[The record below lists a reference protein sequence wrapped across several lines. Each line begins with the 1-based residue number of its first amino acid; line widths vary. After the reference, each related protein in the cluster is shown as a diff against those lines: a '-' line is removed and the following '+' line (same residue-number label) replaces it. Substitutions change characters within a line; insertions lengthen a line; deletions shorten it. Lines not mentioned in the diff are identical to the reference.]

1 MPLLSLTKRSKMPFS
16 ADTVKAPLHDQI
28 TEMQRKIQ
36 LLEGDR
42 AAYYESSQSTMKKNR
57 EAIRQLRQDNKRLYR
72 KQAEVN
78 AGDENIIKVAFH
90 NRGMEKDAYRN
101 MTGKAA
107 LTTLDQKVLS
117 KVKRLNALKHT
128 TQTMQHRLEGLKTEY
143 QRMKPEG
150 SSGAQSADART
161 RKKEEDAMKLRAL
174 ENSLEKTQ
182 FKCKEAENIMV
193 NYQKLKSHLQEESLT
208 FQGQLDS
215 LEAEILKHRDELHN
229 MQAMNND
236 AQLSKEAAKAE
247 LQQQEEMLYKE
258 RKERERIIASYRKK
272 VEERKAQAEKADR
285 RTQRTALQT
294 DELSSEAQR
303 STPGMA
309 GEEEKVIST
318 FEEAFRRIKEAT
330 GVTDIREIVERFISQ
345 KETHQH
351 LEKLQAENEKVL
363 QKLKEQ
369 KELLNQQFQ
378 DMKYSGEAKLSRNQ
392 QMLEE
397 CEQQLQAQQQRC
409 DEAEERLDW
418 LVKALG
424 TVRAGVEHLA
434 DKLQHI
440 TLSEDTAADV
450 SPDSDEFVVELLTQ
464 CELKLQL
471 LHEELQGKD
480 LAAIMKEMEEEE
492 FYVRIEGKLPAYN
505 TRVKLPED
513 QRLDLYNDEDESEED
528 ESDIISREALKRQS
542 QLIIDSKSKKKPWKK
557 KKGKF

>member
-1 MPLLSLTKRSKMPFS
+1 MPFS
-16 ADTVKAPLHDQI
+16 ADAMKPPLHDQI

-42 AAYYESSQSTMKKNR
+42 TAYYESSQSTIKKNR
-57 EAIRQLRQDNKRLYR
+57 DTIRQLRQENKRLCR
-72 KQAEVN
+72 KLAEVN
-78 AGDENIIKVAFH
+78 SGDENIIKVAFH
-90 NRGMEKDAYRN
+90 NRGLEKDAYRN
-101 MTGKAA
+101 MSGKAA
-107 LTTLDQKVLS
+107 LSTLDQRVLS
-117 KVKRLNALKHT
+117 KMKRLNALKHT
-128 TQTMQHRLEGLKTEY
+128 TQTHQRRLEELKMGY

-150 SSGAQSADART
+150 SSGAPSADARA

-182 FKCKEAENIMV
+182 FKCKEAENIMT
-193 NYQKLKSHLQEESLT
+193 NYQKLKSHLEEESLT
-208 FQGQLDS
+208 FHGQLDS
-215 LEAEILKHRDELHN
+215 LEAEILKHRVELHN
-229 MQAMNND
+229 MQVMNNN
-236 AQLSKEAAKAE
+236 AQLSKDAAKVE
-247 LQQQEEMLYKE
+247 LQQQEELLYKE

-272 VEERKAQAEKADR
+272 VDERKAQAEKVDR
-285 RTQRTALQT
+285 RAQRTTMQP

-303 STPGMA
+303 STPRMT
-309 GEEEKVIST
+309 GEEEKAISS

-330 GVTDIREIVERFISQ
+330 GVTDIQEIVERFISQ
-345 KETHQH
+345 RETHQH
-351 LEKLQAENEKVL
+351 LEKLREENEKVL
-363 QKLKEQ
+363 QQLKEQ

-378 DMKYSGEAKLSRNQ
+378 DMKYSGEAKLSSDQ

-397 CEQQLQAQQQRC
+397 CEQQLQAQQQKC
-409 DEAEERLDW
+409 DAGKERLEW

-440 TLSEDTAADV
+440 TLSEDTVADV
-450 SPDSDEFVVELLTQ
+450 SPDSDEFVVELMTQ

-471 LHEELQGKD
+471 LHEELHGKD

-505 TRVKLPED
+505 TRVKLPDD
-513 QRLDLYNDEDESEED
+513 QRLDLFNDEDDSEED
-528 ESDIISREALKRQS
+528 EADIISREALKRQS
-542 QLIIDSKSKKKPWKK
+542 LMIIDSNNKKKPWKK

>member
-1 MPLLSLTKRSKMPFS
+1 MPFS
-16 ADTVKAPLHDQI
+16 ADTMKPPLHDQI
-28 TEMQRKIQ
+28 MQMQRKIQ
-36 LLEGDR
+36 LLEGER
-42 AAYYESSQSTMKKNR
+42 AAYYESSQSAIKRNR
-57 EAIRQLRQDNKRLYR
+57 ESIRQLRQENKKLYR
-72 KQAEVN
+72 KLAEAN

-90 NRGMEKDAYRN
+90 NRGLEKDAYRN

-107 LTTLDQKVLS
+107 LTVLDQKVLA
-117 KVKRLNALKHT
+117 KMKRLNALKHT
-128 TQTMQHRLEGLKTEY
+128 TQTHQRRLEDLKMEY

-161 RKKEEDAMKLRAL
+161 RKKEEDAMNRRAL

-182 FKCKEAENIMV
+182 FKCKEAENIMA
-193 NYQKLKSHLQEESLT
+193 NYLKLKSHLQEESLT

-229 MQAMNND
+229 MQIMNNN

-247 LQQQEEMLYKE
+247 LQQQEELLYKE

-272 VEERKAQAEKADR
+272 VEERRAHAEKVDR
-285 RTQRTALQT
+285 RAQRTAMQP

-303 STPGMA
+303 STPRMA
-309 GEEEKVIST
+309 GEEEKAIST

-330 GVTDIREIVERFISQ
+330 GVTNIQEIVDRFISQ
-345 KETHQH
+345 KETHEH
-351 LEKLQAENEKVL
+351 LESLKAENEKVL
-363 QKLKEQ
+363 QQLKEQ
-369 KELLNQQFQ
+369 RELLNQEFQ
-378 DMKYSGEAKLSRNQ
+378 DMKYSGEAKFSSDQ

-397 CEQQLQAQQQRC
+397 CEKQLQAQQQRC
-409 DEAEERLDW
+409 DAGKEHLDW
-418 LVKALG
+418 LVKALN

-440 TLSEDTAADV
+440 TLNEDTVAEV
-450 SPDSDEFVVELLTQ
+450 SPDSDEFVMELMTQ

-471 LHEELQGKD
+471 LHEEFQGKD
-480 LAAIMKEMEEEE
+480 IAAVMKEMEEEE
-492 FYVRIEGKLPAYN
+492 FYVRIEKKLPAYN

-513 QRLDLYNDEDESEED
+513 PRQDLFNDEEESEED
-528 ESDIISREALKRQS
+528 EADIISREALKRQS
-542 QLIIDSKSKKKPWKK
+542 QLIIDSKSKKKSWKK